1 MAATSMSLSKETT
14 MSVRGVFVLAL
25 VGSVSC
31 GVAHV
36 ATAADWGDL
45 KGQFIYD
52 GTPPKPAPLQVDKE
66 PACKKHQPF
75 DESLVVNEKN
85 KGLANVVIFVST
97 KKNKLK
103 INPDLEKEKKDTA
116 ILDNKDCRFSPH
128 ILAMEVSQTLE
139 ILNSDGFSHNSNVT
153 VLGEEGI
160 NPLLGPGNK
169 ATYKFAK
176 AQRLPVSVNCNI
188 HGWMKGY
195 VVVKD
200 NPYMAVTDEDGNF
213 EIKDLPVGEL
223 EFTAWQ
229 ENAGYLNA
237 KPDWKKGV
245 FKLKIKKGDND
256 LKTIKVAP
264 KLLVKK

>member
-1 MAATSMSLSKETT
+1 MSLRKLSIAVLVT
-14 MSVRGVFVLAL
+14 SLSFVLADM
-25 VGSVSC
+25 
-31 GVAHV
+31 
-36 ATAADWGDL
+36 TRAADWGNL

-52 GTPPKPAPLQVDKE
+52 GTPPDPAPLQVDKE
-66 PACKKHQPF
+66 PACKKHQLV
-75 DESLVVNEKN
+75 DESLVVNKEN

-103 INPDLEKEKKDTA
+103 VNPDLEKEKKDTA
-116 ILDNKDCRFSPH
+116 VLDNKDCRFSPH

-176 AQRLPVSVNCNI
+176 AQRLPVNVNCNI

-223 EFTAWQ
+223 EFTVWQ
-229 ENAGYLNA
+229 ENSGYLNA

-245 FKLKIKKGDND
+245 FKMKIKKGDND